1 MEFGTVLS
9 KKAEGDS
16 LSPQDVLAEVE
27 TDKAAMEIEVFDSG
41 VLLKILAEEGD
52 WVPAGQPIAIL
63 GTSADE
69 DVSDLLAQYAQIKA
83 NAGTGAAAARLLSG
97 RRTCSDCD
105 PAPFGVYGAHGDG
118 PDPVQLGRQAGR
130 QRHHGDARLLRRASR
145 PTPGAA
151 PLPIGKVRSSPLREP
166 PHGRSSTSGR

>member
-1 MEFGTVLS
+1 MAEFFEMPQASPTMEFGTVLS
-9 KKAEGDS
+9 WKKAEGDS

-52 WVPAGQPIAIL
+52 QVPAGQPIAIL

-83 NAGTGAAAARLLSG
+83 NAGTGAAAAPADASTI
-97 RRTCSDCD
+97 RRD
-105 PAPFGVYGAHGDG
+105 
-118 PDPVQLGRQAGR
+118 
-130 QRHHGDARLLRRASR
+130 
-145 PTPGAA
+145 
-151 PLPIGKVRSSPLREP
+151 
-166 PHGRSSTSGR
+166 

>member
-9 KKAEGDS
+9 WKKAEGDS

-52 WVPAGQPIAIL
+52 QVPAGQPIAIL

-83 NAGTGAAAARLLSG
+83 NAGTGAAAA
-97 RRTCSDCD
+97 
-105 PAPFGVYGAHGDG
+105 PAPNCG
-118 PDPVQLGRQAGR
+118 
-130 QRHHGDARLLRRASR
+130 
-145 PTPGAA
+145 
-151 PLPIGKVRSSPLREP
+151 
-166 PHGRSSTSGR
+166 